1 MRLALVLGRANPD
14 AMLAEMPARV
24 YLDWLAFAQEEQWW
38 TYDERDTYRAALIA
52 YTIAATTPRKKGSR
66 RPKFE
71 DFVLKFERTKKK
83 PQTGQQMF
91 DGLKALTVMTGGT
104 FTDTRK

>member
-1 MRLALVLGRANPD
+1 MRLALALGRANPD

-24 YLDWLAFAQEEQWW
+24 YLDWLAFSREEPFWM
-38 TYDERDTYRAALIA
+38 YDERDTYRAALIA
-52 YTIAATTPRKKGSR
+52 YTIAAMTPRKKGSR

-71 DFVLKFERTKKK
+71 DFVLKFNAKKK
-83 PQTGQQMF
+83 EQQTGQQMF
-91 DGLKALTVMTGGT
+91 NGLKRLTLMTGGT